1 MLTIL
6 LLLRMI
12 ALLPFFLSAASISN
26 EDVYELGAEQKNI
39 NPFTYLYSKWNKEI
53 AQLLYANYE

>member
-1 MLTIL
+1 M
-6 LLLRMI
+6 LRMI
-12 ALLPFFLSAASISN
+12 ALHPLFLSAASISN